1 MVTLNALALIVALS
15 GAGETVLL
23 DFTSPSCG
31 PCQTMESTIG
41 RLTRDGYPVQKID
54 VAQRPDLA
62 RQYQVTGVPCFV
74 MLSNGLEVD
83 RVVGACSHAR
93 LVEMFAAAQPHS
105 AMPELDGHRRPS
117 SNEVVRA
124 QSPDSQLDSVP
135 ASNTNIADTKR
146 AAYDATIRLRIE
158 DATGHSIGTGTIV
171 DTHGQEALAV
181 TCGHIFRDS
190 GGQGR
195 VLVDLFPNG
204 QSHTVEGTL
213 ISYDLTRDIGLVSFV
228 PGFAVSPVQIAPAGH
243 RFATGEPV
251 FSVGCDDGREPS
263 VRDSRITSIDR
274 YLGPPNI
281 EATGEPA
288 QGRSGGGLF
297 SQDGFLIGICNHGD
311 PKDDEGIYASLPTI
325 HWELDRVGQRRL
337 YQPNAE
343 ALAMQGLSPS
353 RVEEDR
359 RTEFIPFG
367 GTLAMQESSSN
378 RVEPR
383 RLDASPRATAQTVS
397 PVMAA
402 SAQLQDIA
410 ASDLGRRNDV
420 SQNGL
425 PPSDTEV
432 ICIVRS
438 RGNPESEERVYVL
451 DQPSADLLDRLA
463 RESRGA
469 SAASQVASRNVRP
482 SSPRPNA
489 IRATAPGEPVVRA
502 QSADGR

>member
-1 MVTLNALALIVALS
+1 
-15 GAGETVLL
+15 
-23 DFTSPSCG
+23 
-31 PCQTMESTIG
+31 MESTIG

-353 RVEEDR
+353 RVE
-359 RTEFIPFG
+359 
-367 GTLAMQESSSN
+367 
-378 RVEPR
+378 PR

-402 SAQLQDIA
+402 SAELQDIA
-410 ASDLGRRNDV
+410 ASDLGRRDDV

>member
-41 RLTRDGYPVQKID
+41 RLTRDGYPVRKID

-93 LVEMFAAAQPHS
+93 LVEMFATAQPHS
-105 AMPELDGHRRPS
+105 TMPEPDGRRRPS
-117 SNEVVRA
+117 SDEVVRA
-124 QSPDSQLDSVP
+124 QSPDSQLDSAP
-135 ASNTNIADTKR
+135 SSNTNIADTKR
-146 AAYDATIRLRIE
+146 KAYDATIRLRIE
-158 DATGHSIGTGTIV
+158 DETGHSIGTGTIV

-243 RFATGEPV
+243 RFATGEVV
-251 FSVGCDDGREPS
+251 FSVGCDDGREPRL
-263 VRDSRITSIDR
+263 RDSRITSIDR

-343 ALAMQGLSPS
+343 ALVMQGLSPS
-353 RVEEDR
+353 
-359 RTEFIPFG
+359 
-367 GTLAMQESSSN
+367 

-402 SAQLQDIA
+402 SAQLQDVA
-410 ASDLGRRNDV
+410 ASDLGRRDDV
-420 SQNGL
+420 SQNSSQNRL

-469 SAASQVASRNVRP
+469 MPASQVASRDVRP
-482 SSPRPNA
+482 AWPRPNV
-489 IRATAPGEPVVRA
+489 APGEPVVRA

>member
-1 MVTLNALALIVALS
+1 MVTFNALVLVAALS

-31 PCQTMESTIG
+31 PCQTMETTVG

-54 VAQRPDLA
+54 VTQRPDVA
-62 RQYQVTGVPCFV
+62 TRFQVTGVPCFV
-74 MLSNGLEVD
+74 MLSDGEEVD

-93 LVEMFAAAQPHS
+93 LVEMFAKAQPRS
-105 AMPELDGHRRPS
+105 SISEVGELRSPS
-117 SNEVVRA
+117 NKDTVRA
-124 QSPDSQLDSVP
+124 QSPDSELNPVSS
-135 ASNTNIADTKR
+135 ANTNIADAQR
-146 AAYDATIRLRIE
+146 HAFDATIRLRIE
-158 DATGHSIGTGTIV
+158 DASGHSIGTGTIV

-204 QSHTVEGTL
+204 QLQTVEGTL

-243 RFATGEPV
+243 QFGKGEIV

-311 PKDDEGIYASLPTI
+311 PRDDEGIYASLPTI

-343 ALAMQGLSPS
+343 SIAMQGLSPS
-353 RVEEDR
+353 R
-359 RTEFIPFG
+359 I
-367 GTLAMQESSSN
+367 
-378 RVEPR
+378 EPQQR
-383 RLDASPRATAQTVS
+383 NATSQATTQ
-397 PVMAA
+397 PVTHAVTA

-410 ASDLGRRNDV
+410 ASDLGRSDSV
-420 SQNGL
+420 PPNGL
-425 PPSDTEV
+425 APHDTEV

-438 RGNPESEERVYVL
+438 RANPQAQERVYVL
-451 DQPSADLLDRLA
+451 DQPSSELLDRLA
-463 RESRGA
+463 RESRGGT
-469 SAASQVASRNVRP
+469 AASEVASRDVRP
-482 SSPRPNA
+482 ASPRPNA
-489 IRATAPGEPVVRA
+489 MRASAPGEPVVRA